1 MLHSQSLF
9 IKVCVYDMVE
19 ASMVFISPT
28 NEFEGL
34 LNVMEAIYASVIVL
48 CHAFILGYKKGEW
61 WLWFFVSK
69 DKDQE
74 DQLFLLGNFKEGSIL
89 AIARGDLVY
98 PYVSHVTCVRQSCS
112 VAA

>member
-1 MLHSQSLF
+1 
-9 IKVCVYDMVE
+9 
-19 ASMVFISPT
+19 MVFISPT

-61 WLWFFVSK
+61 WLWFFVNK
-69 DKDQE
+69 DEDQE

-98 PYVSHVTCVRQSCS
+98 PYMSHVLGK
-112 VAA
+112 AAWLPFNRIVNVHTFFCFCIIDFIKTAY

>member
-1 MLHSQSLF
+1 
-9 IKVCVYDMVE
+9 
-19 ASMVFISPT
+19 MVFISPT

-74 DQLFLLGNFKEGSIL
+74 DQLLLLGNFKEGSIL
-89 AIARGDLVY
+89 VIARGDLVY
-98 PYVSHVTCVRQSCS
+98 PYMLHVLGKAAWSPFNRIVNTLSFVSVSLIS
-112 VAA
+112 